1 MSAST
6 PTGVTG
12 RVSTVFSVLPVR
24 SAGTTPRPVLPPVL
38 QPVLLHGVSR
48 KGTQNAVVPPDE
60 LLLLEELEPPEDEL
74 LEEELLLDELDPPD
88 DEELD
93 EELLDEDELLDE
105 EEPLDEEVPPPL
117 EEDELLEEELLDDEV
132 PPPLEEEL
140 EEELDD
146 ELDEELLELLLE
158 EELLELDED
167 EEDPLAEAVIPPGSV
182 IEPFATPS
190 ESPIPPSVS
199 VIVTSFP
206 LTVTP
211 GSIEQLPAMHFS

>member
-1 MSAST
+1 M
-6 PTGVTG
+6 
-12 RVSTVFSVLPVR
+12 
-24 SAGTTPRPVLPPVL
+24 L

-105 EEPLDEEVPPPL
+105 EEPLDE
-117 EEDELLEEELLDDEV
+117 EV